1 VFEGYRVVELGTWLM
16 VPAATAVLADFG
28 ADVIKIEQPGAGD
41 PVRRS
46 TLASQGGANLL
57 LEGVNRGKRSIALD
71 LGRPGGTD
79 ILYRMASVSDVFITN
94 MLPAPRRRLKVD
106 VDDIRRHN
114 PHIVYVRG
122 SGVGARGPE
131 ADKQGF
137 DFGVFWARAGFQS
150 AVSKGSAL
158 DRPVL
163 PRPGFGDRTSAMNLA
178 FGIAAALL
186 RRERTGQTAVVD
198 VSLLGSGMWADA
210 SDIAYSMGAG
220 RDVSAEPIRRQPL
233 GGLYCTADGRWIQFN
248 INDPDRWWEE
258 FCRTVGRADLAH
270 DPRFAEPTAR
280 TAHAS
285 EAVAEFDKAFAG
297 ATLAEWRRR
306 LAPLRAAWEPVQDPF
321 EVSGDPQVAANGY
334 VAEVAHP
341 GGGTV
346 RLIRAPI
353 EFDATPPEVGRA
365 PGVGEHT
372 AEILTELG
380 YDAAEVARW
389 REAGVVAGGVEVS

>member
-28 ADVIKIEQPGAGD
+28 ADVIKIEQPGTGD

-46 TLASQGGANLL
+46 ALATHGGANLL

-106 VDDIRRHN
+106 VDDIRGHN
-114 PHIVYVRG
+114 PDIVYVRG
-122 SGVGARGPE
+122 SGVGARGAE
-131 ADKQGF
+131 AEKQGF

-158 DRPVL
+158 DRPVV

-178 FGIAAALL
+178 FGVAAALL
-186 RRERTGQTAVVD
+186 RRERTGQTSVVD

-220 RDVSAEPIRRQPL
+220 RDVSAEPIGRQPL

-258 FCRTVGRADLAH
+258 FCRTVGREDLAH
-270 DPRFAEPTAR
+270 DPRFADSAAR
-280 TAHAS
+280 AAHAS

-306 LAPLRAAWEPVQDPF
+306 LAPLRAAWEPVQDPL
-321 EVSGDPQVAANGY
+321 EVTSDPQVAANGY
-334 VAEVAHP
+334 IAEIAHP
-341 GGGTV
+341 GGRTV
-346 RLIRAPI
+346 RLIRAPVQ
-353 EFDATPPEVGRA
+353 FDGMSPEVGRA
-365 PGVGEHT
+365 PAVGEHT
-372 AEILTELG
+372 AEILAELG

-389 REAGVVAGGVEVS
+389 REAGVIAGGAS